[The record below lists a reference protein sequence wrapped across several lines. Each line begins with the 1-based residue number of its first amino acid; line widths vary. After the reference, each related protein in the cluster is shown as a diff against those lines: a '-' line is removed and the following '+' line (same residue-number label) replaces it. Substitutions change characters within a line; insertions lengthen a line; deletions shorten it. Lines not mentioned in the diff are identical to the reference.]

1 MGFDNNKTIQ
11 INIAIRIPLQTY
23 DSLVLTT
30 LLGLIVEDSSISDG
44 VRTFVRTDICSN
56 RRKVEQMSVRTNG
69 LQLFW
74 QFFKSSDRS
83 NWPTETADHS
93 LESLLQINKDGKR
106 TKSQLER
113 ELTEK
118 LSRKSHLILN

>member
-1 MGFDNNKTIQ
+1 MT
-11 INIAIRIPLQTY
+11 
-23 DSLVLTT
+23 
-30 LLGLIVEDSSISDG
+30 
-44 VRTFVRTDICSN
+44 
-56 RRKVEQMSVRTNG
+56 
-69 LQLFW
+69 
-74 QFFKSSDRS
+74 FFKSSDGS
-83 NWPTETADHS
+83 NWPIETADHS